1 MKKTLCIML
10 SSLLLTSSSFAL
22 ALTRPATT
30 VSTNTTSVSS
40 NTSTSSNSTV
50 NSDLSSN
57 ATLDSLDTT
66 KLKNLD
72 PAYLV
77 NIITELTKEIKS
89 LKKKVSENEKLNQE
103 QSKKLTENS
112 TNNIQQDESIKK
124 LQWEMAWA
132 KLVAQG
138 LDKSLTTFKTEI
150 FPNHVHKLKGTAWVT
165 VVSEWAGDRGH
176 VVIPPLA
183 KKWDGST
190 PESIKQKKKVMK
202 RIQYTGTP
210 IPYADYEKDVDSVN

>member
-1 MKKTLCIML
+1 ML

-22 ALTRPATT
+22 TSTRPTKT
-30 VSTNTTSVSS
+30 VSTNTTSV
-40 NTSTSSNSTV
+40 TSNSTA

-57 ATLDSLDTT
+57 ATLDSLDTK
-66 KLKNLD
+66 KLKDLD
-72 PAYLV
+72 PVYLL

-89 LKKKVSENEKLNQE
+89 LKKKINENEKIDQE

-112 TNNIQQDESIKK
+112 TNNSQQDESIKK
-124 LQWEMAWA
+124 LQWEMAGA

-138 LDKSLTTFKTEI
+138 LDKSFTTFKTET

-210 IPYADYEKDVDSVN
+210 IPYTDYEKDVESVN